1 MKVIKGRY
9 TLFCDVDDT
18 LVLYRAP
25 EDYPGTKVTIK
36 FENNL
41 YGGFSSESTLAV
53 NEAAIEALK
62 DHKRKGAIIV
72 VWSQGG
78 WDWAESVVKA
88 LKIDKLVDYVVEK
101 PSVVFDDLSM
111 GVWSPR
117 RQLPLPKGWEER
129 LEGLVYIG
137 EDGDV

>member
-1 MKVIKGRY
+1 MKVVKGRY

-25 EDYPGTKVTIK
+25 EDYTGTKVTIK

-53 NEAAIEALK
+53 NQAAIDELK
-62 DHKRKGAIIV
+62 QHKKKGAIII

-78 WDWAESVVKA
+78 WDWAQSVVKA
-88 LKIDKLVDYVVEK
+88 LKIEKIVDYVVEK

-111 GVWSPR
+111 ATWSPR
-117 RQLPLPKGWEER
+117 RQLPLPEGWVEKVGGIFYVR
-129 LEGLVYIG
+129 
-137 EDGDV
+137 EDEDV